1 MTPQSFRALIKKY
14 MPITLASGDK
24 QVQVTLYVEGNDVTK
39 ELLDRLS
46 ELYDKTP
53 DLVWVTLLSAADVKR
68 HGESKEQSE
77 KV

>member
-53 DLVWVTLLSAADVKR
+53 DLVWVTLLSAADVVKFS
-68 HGESKEQSE
+68 EVKEQSE